1 MRGACTPSLTRSAT
15 PLSLLPS
22 YPIPPAWEEVGPD
35 VILNPF
41 SPLPSRSRPPP
52 PPWPWMCAWLNH
64 PSSAGSSPEV
74 VVAVARMAC
83 LWVCSPCAVL
93 HMVLC

>member
-1 MRGACTPSLTRSAT
+1 MRGARTPSPTRSAT

-22 YPIPPAWEEVGPD
+22 YPIPLPWEEVGPD

-52 PPWPWMCAWLNH
+52 PPWPWMCAWLTAVLAPH
-64 PSSAGSSPEV
+64 LRWWWPWPAWPASGSA
-74 VVAVARMAC
+74 AQ
-83 LWVCSPCAVL
+83 CAVL
-93 HMVLC
+93 HTVLC